1 MKQKLYFFL
10 FLLLGLK
17 MFSQTNTFVAST
29 CIGTTTGPQARFY
42 TPVVA
47 DFDGDNDKDIIVCD
61 ESGLYFLYTNNGSN
75 TFTSTNILS
84 GLSPWTKIESKD
96 IDNDGD
102 VDVVSVTGKI
112 FINNGSAVFTQ
123 LPGTFY
129 TATGAISNF
138 KIADFNGDGKQ
149 DVLWLNGTQNSATNK
164 NQLWINSG
172 TTGNAN
178 FTLASEFDNLGI
190 YVNNGAAV
198 GDIDNDG
205 DLDLTITG
213 TGGWAGKVYK
223 NNGSGVFTSS
233 QSFTTY
239 TGYGFLVDWDKDGD
253 LDFLAY
259 DYYNNWGLRLWKNDG
274 TGLLGTV
281 NTSTLIT
288 MPSPGF
294 VSGIVDLNGDS
305 WLDVVANSG
314 NGTRYYLNSGC
325 QLTLASQVLT
335 NSHGGVAISDFN
347 NDNKPDFFNA
357 ARDTQSCININ
368 DLNVQPYVAIT
379 TPVVSSPQNY
389 VVGQNAPLT
398 ASGNNLLWYTAS
410 TGGTGFG
417 TAPTPNTTTV
427 GTTSYWVSNTNTN
440 GCESQRVEVVV
451 NVSAPATHLNLDGT
465 NDFVNVP
472 NSSSLAFGTGNL
484 TLEAMVKMS
493 AAQGGYSGIITKAT
507 STGFVGIQFVV
518 VNNKIALEFGNGTMI
533 GTGAG
538 LIGTTN
544 LNDNIWHHV
553 ACVVDRANNNIK
565 LYVDGIVEANVTNA
579 LIGTANITTTTPL
592 FIGKERNSNEFL
604 ESNIDE
610 VRIWNV
616 VRTPNQINGSKNCEL
631 QGNETGL
638 LAYYKFDQGAD
649 AVNNAG
655 ITSLTDATANANN
668 GTLTNFALNGSIS
681 NWLAGSPVTTGS
693 IIPSSPS
700 VTTPIAYNQGA
711 TASALTATTGTNGTG
726 LLWYTTATGG
736 TGSTTAPTPST
747 ATAGTTSYWVA
758 STNAN
763 GCESTRIEI
772 QVVVTASATH
782 LNFDGTN
789 DFVISANQVTTN
801 TENQTFQAW
810 FKIPSIPS
818 DGDRILQRGSDG
830 TGGWSASLGV
840 SSTGKLNG
848 AISAGTEDYLTGT
861 TTLIPNTWYLATL
874 VFENNNS
881 IRLYLNGN
889 LEATVTIGNRT
900 LRNSDNKLR
909 IGSGNI
915 ASEYFNGEIDEVRVW
930 NSALT
935 LTDITNTMNC
945 ELQASQ
951 TNLKIY
957 YKLNQGFDNSNNSS
971 VTTATDSSGNT
982 NNGTLTN
989 FALTGASSNWMA
1001 GSTITNGNTCAT
1013 LEAVNFDSVSS
1024 IDIYPNPTTSSFNV
1038 SIQETA
1044 TIEIYD
1050 MIGKKVL
1057 ESTIHPSSNQIDVSH
1072 LNSGVYIVNVIID
1085 TTPTTF
1091 KLIKK

>member
-1 MKQKLYFFL
+1 MF
-10 FLLLGLK
+10 LGLQVN
-17 MFSQTNTFVAST
+17 SQTNSFVAST
-29 CIGTTTGPQARFY
+29 CIGTTTGPQSRMY
-42 TPVVA
+42 TPAIA
-47 DFDGDNDKDIIVCD
+47 DYDGDNDKDIIVCD
-61 ESGLYFLYTNNGSN
+61 ESGSYFLYTNNGSN
-75 TFTSTNILS
+75 SFTSTNIFS
-84 GLSPWTKIESKD
+84 GLSSWTKIESKD

-239 TGYGFLVDWDKDGD
+239 TGFGFLVDWDKDGD

-259 DYYNNWGLRLWKNDG
+259 DNYNNFGLHLWKNDG
-274 TGLLGTV
+274 TGLFGTV
-281 NTSTLIT
+281 SSSSLVNFGASNLYL
-288 MPSPGF
+288 
-294 VSGIVDLNGDS
+294 VDLNGDTWS
-305 WLDVVANSG
+305 DIVYTNLLDKT
-314 NGTRYYLNSGC
+314 TRYVLNSGC
-325 QLTLASQVLT
+325 QLTNNSQVLST
-335 NSHGGVAISDFN
+335 SWNGVAISDFN
-347 NDNKPDFFNA
+347 NDSKPDFFNA
-357 ARDTQSCININ
+357 ARDAQSCIYLN
-368 DLNVQPYVAIT
+368 DLSVQPYVAIT

-389 VVGQNAPLT
+389 IVGQNAPLT
-398 ASGNNLLWYTAS
+398 ATGNNLLWYTAS
-410 TGGTGFG
+410 TGGTGSG
-417 TAPTPNTTTV
+417 TAPTPNTTAV
-427 GTTSYWVSNTNTN
+427 GTTSYWVSNTNIN

-451 NVSAPATHLNLDGT
+451 NVSAPATHLNFDGT

-518 VNNKIALEFGNGTMI
+518 VNNKIALEFGNGTML

-668 GTLTNFALNGSIS
+668 GTLTNFAFNGSIS

-693 IIPSSPS
+693 IIPSIPS

-711 TASALTATTGTNGTG
+711 TATALTATTGTNGTG

-747 ATAGTTSYWVA
+747 ATAGSTSYWVV

-763 GCESTRIEI
+763 GCESERVEI
-772 QVVVTASATH
+772 VVNVNAAATH
-782 LNFDGTN
+782 LNFDGVN
-789 DFVISANQVTTN
+789 DNVNIGTALTTYLGSRNLVTVEAWIKVPNTTN
-801 TENQTFQAW
+801 TKTIFSNHNGGGTQLIF
-810 FKIPSIPS
+810 
-818 DGDRILQRGSDG
+818 RINGSSLEAVLGFG
-830 TGGWSASLGV
+830 TYVATSAANTITANTWTHVAMVYNDSSLKLFVNGNEV
-840 SSTGKLNG
+840 ASSVVALSYSLP
-848 AISAGTEDYLTGT
+848 ISSQPYNIGLTG
-861 TTLIPNTWYLATL
+861 
-874 VFENNNS
+874 FSEMF
-881 IRLYLNGN
+881 
-889 LEATVTIGNRT
+889 
-900 LRNSDNKLR
+900 
-909 IGSGNI
+909 SGDM
-915 ASEYFNGEIDEVRVW
+915 DELRVW

-935 LTDITNTMNC
+935 QADIQATMNC
-945 ELQASQ
+945 EAQAQ
-951 TNLKIY
+951 PELIAY
-957 YKLNQGFDNSNNSS
+957 YKFNQGFNNVNNSS
-971 VTTATDSSGNT
+971 VTTLIDETGT
-982 NNGTLTN
+982 YNGTLTN
-989 FALTGASSNWMA
+989 FALTGTTSNWQS
-1001 GSTITNGNTCAT
+1001 GSTITIGNTCTTLSTTGFEAISSLKVYPNPSTGIFTIAT
-1013 LEAVNFDSVSS
+1013 QENVTVEVYDLVGKAIVKKAMTVGSNS
-1024 IDIYPNPTTSSFNV
+1024 IDISNYASGMYLLK
-1038 SIQETA
+1038 A
-1044 TIEIYD
+1044 TNAS
-1050 MIGKKVL
+1050 GKTNTYK
-1057 ESTIHPSSNQIDVSH
+1057 
-1072 LNSGVYIVNVIID
+1072 IV
-1085 TTPTTF
+1085 
-1091 KLIKK
+1091 KQ

>member
-1 MKQKLYFFL
+1 MKQKFYLL
-10 FLLLGLK
+10 FTMFLGLQVN
-17 MFSQTNTFVAST
+17 SQTNSFVAST
-29 CIGTTTGPQARFY
+29 CIGTTTGPQSRMY
-42 TPVVA
+42 TPAIA
-47 DFDGDNDKDIIVCD
+47 DYDGDNDKDIIVCD
-61 ESGLYFLYTNNGSN
+61 ESGSYFLYTNNGSN
-75 TFTSTNILS
+75 SFTSTNIFS
-84 GLSPWTKIESKD
+84 GLSSWTKIESKD

-335 NSHGGVAISDFN
+335 NSYGGVAISDFN

-389 VVGQNAPLT
+389 IVGQNAPLT

-410 TGGTGFG
+410 TGGTGSG
-417 TAPTPNTTTV
+417 SAPTPNTTAV

-451 NVSAPATHLNLDGT
+451 NVSAPATHLNFDGT

-518 VNNKIALEFGNGTMI
+518 VNNKIALEFGNGTML

-668 GTLTNFALNGSIS
+668 GTLTNFAFNGSIS

-693 IIPSSPS
+693 IIPSIPS

-711 TASALTATTGTNGTG
+711 TATALTATTGTNGTG

-747 ATAGTTSYWVA
+747 ATAGSTSYWVV

-763 GCESTRIEI
+763 GCESERVEI
-772 QVVVTASATH
+772 VVNVNAAATH
-782 LNFDGTN
+782 LNFDGVN
-789 DFVISANQVTTN
+789 DNVNIGTALTTYLGSRNLVTVEAWIKVPNTTN
-801 TENQTFQAW
+801 TKTIFSNHNGGGTQLIF
-810 FKIPSIPS
+810 
-818 DGDRILQRGSDG
+818 RINGSSLEAVLGFG
-830 TGGWSASLGV
+830 TYVATSAANTITANTWTHVAMVYNDSSLKLFVNGNEV
-840 SSTGKLNG
+840 ASSVVALSYSLP
-848 AISAGTEDYLTGT
+848 ISSQPYNIGLTG
-861 TTLIPNTWYLATL
+861 
-874 VFENNNS
+874 FSEMF
-881 IRLYLNGN
+881 
-889 LEATVTIGNRT
+889 
-900 LRNSDNKLR
+900 
-909 IGSGNI
+909 SGDM
-915 ASEYFNGEIDEVRVW
+915 DELRVW

-935 LTDITNTMNC
+935 QADIQATMNC
-945 ELQASQ
+945 EAQAQ
-951 TNLKIY
+951 PELIAY
-957 YKLNQGFDNSNNSS
+957 YKFNQGFNNVNNSS
-971 VTTATDSSGNT
+971 VTTLIDETGT
-982 NNGTLTN
+982 YNGTLTN
-989 FALTGASSNWMA
+989 FALTGTTSNWQS
-1001 GSTITNGNTCAT
+1001 GSTITIGNTCTTLSTTGFEAISSLKVYPNPSTGIFTIAT
-1013 LEAVNFDSVSS
+1013 QEDLTVEVFDLVGKAIVKQTITIGSKS
-1024 IDIYPNPTTSSFNV
+1024 IDISNYASG
-1038 SIQETA
+1038 IYLLKA
-1044 TIEIYD
+1044 TNAS
-1050 MIGKKVL
+1050 GKTNTYK
-1057 ESTIHPSSNQIDVSH
+1057 
-1072 LNSGVYIVNVIID
+1072 IV
-1085 TTPTTF
+1085 
-1091 KLIKK
+1091 KQ